1 MPRAKLTDKL
11 LQSSKRIDPA
21 TGQGVVPATGQIDY
35 WDQLT
40 PGFGVRVSYGGRK
53 AFQVL
58 ARINGKL
65 QRFTLGAYPRISL
78 AEARDQA
85 ERMLKDAAAGISPKD
100 REIEERNKTQ
110 AQRLNSF
117 GKVAAEFM
125 IDHAKGLR
133 TRDEMQRMLDRE
145 LLPVWGD
152 RPIASITR
160 AEVKAL
166 LRAKAQVAPI
176 AANRLASLISKLFNW
191 ALDEEIVTASPAVR
205 LKRAEEHE
213 RERSLTED
221 EIRALWPAF
230 DRIGYPFGAALK
242 LLLVTGQRRG
252 EVAGLRWSDLNG
264 DGWLLPGS
272 SAKSKQGHRVPLSSL
287 ALEIIESCPRIGER
301 VFVGHK
307 GAGAINGWEDAKA
320 RAESFLANPIA
331 PWRIH
336 DLRRTMATQMRSI
349 GIDRLIVS
357 KLLNHAES
365 GITKIYDRFS
375 ADPEKAAAMERW
387 ANRLRE
393 IVGAGGAV
401 DNVVLLELPAAS

>member
-1 MPRAKLTDKL
+1 MPRAKLTDKY
-11 LQSSKRIDPA
+11 LQSRKR
-21 TGQGVVPATGQIDY
+21 VPAAGQIDY

-53 AFQVL
+53 SFQVL
-58 ARINGKL
+58 TRINGKL
-65 QRFTLGAYPRISL
+65 QRFTLGAYPRLSL

-85 ERMLKDAAAGISPKD
+85 ERMLKDAAKGISPKD
-100 REIEERNKTQ
+100 RQIQEHQKRRAGQ
-110 AQRLNSF
+110 LNSF

-125 IDHAKGLR
+125 IDHGSKLR
-133 TRDEMQRMLDRE
+133 TADEYQRTINRD

-166 LRAKAQVAPI
+166 IRAKAQVAPI
-176 AANRLASLISKLFNW
+176 AANRLASLISKIFNW
-191 ALDEEIVTASPAVR
+191 AVDEEIVGASPAVR
-205 LKRAEEHE
+205 LKRTEEHE
-213 RERSLTED
+213 RERALSED
-221 EIRALWPAF
+221 EIRVLWPAL
-230 DRIGYPFGAALK
+230 DRIGYPFGHALK

-252 EVAGLRWSDLNG
+252 EVAGLRWSDITG

-272 SAKSKQGHRVPLSSL
+272 SAKSKAGHRVPLSSL
-287 ALEIIESCPRIGER
+287 ALEIIESCPRIGDR

-307 GAGAINGWEDAKA
+307 GAGAINGWESAKV
-320 RAESFLANPIA
+320 RAESFQMSPIA

-349 GIDRLIVS
+349 GIDRLVVS

-387 ANRLRE
+387 ANHLRA
-393 IVGAGGAV
+393 ISAGDTGGKVVPMQKLGGA
-401 DNVVLLELPAAS
+401 A